1 MRVPSSEENGAPRAE
16 PGAVLDDARR
26 PLSAAYLRRRG
37 APPGPSVVRAGA
49 YAAGMSRR
57 AFPAIVALAAIA
69 VLLVGCSGAGATPI
83 TVYVTPSPAAATP
96 VATPVPANPNLGKV
110 AFGTH
115 FNATTLLIDR
125 GSMTFSRTA
134 SQVCWS
140 AALSA
145 SPKHSTVREVIVRV
159 GSGGVETGV
168 TSQSDEVSNAAMNLW
183 ANCEP
188 FEAEVGYVKGSY
200 MLRFLDGVTVLAEGR
215 FVLK

>member
-1 MRVPSSEENGAPRAE
+1 
-16 PGAVLDDARR
+16 
-26 PLSAAYLRRRG
+26 
-37 APPGPSVVRAGA
+37 
-49 YAAGMSRR
+49 MSRR
-57 AFPAIVALAAIA
+57 AFAAIVALVAIA
-69 VLLVGCSGAGATPI
+69 VLQAGCAGAGATPI
-83 TVYVTPSPAAATP
+83 VIYVTPAPAVATP
-96 VATPVPANPNLGKV
+96 VATPVPADSNLGKV

-140 AALSA
+140 AILSA
-145 SPKHSTVREVIVRV
+145 APKHPTVRQVIVRI
-159 GSGGVETGV
+159 GSGGTETDV
-168 TSQSDEVSNAAMNLW
+168 RSQSDEVSNAELNIW